1 MLNYVKVSII
11 PTFSFFKYL
20 YINKKLMDN
29 INKNKS
35 KKKINLSINKEILKK
50 IEDLS
55 TNKSRFVEYILL
67 DYLHKNN
74 INTKDIIL

>member
-1 MLNYVKVSII
+1 
-11 PTFSFFKYL
+11 
-20 YINKKLMDN
+20 MDN

-35 KKKINLSINKEILKK
+35 KKKINLSINKDILKK

-67 DYLHKNN
+67 DYLNKNN
-74 INTKDIIL
+74 IEINDIIL

>member
-1 MLNYVKVSII
+1 
-11 PTFSFFKYL
+11 
-20 YINKKLMDN
+20 MDN

-67 DYLHKNN
+67 DYLHNNN
-74 INTKDIIL
+74 IDTKDIIL

>member
-1 MLNYVKVSII
+1 M
-11 PTFSFFKYL
+11 
-20 YINKKLMDN
+20 KKLTMDN

-35 KKKINLSINKEILKK
+35 KKKINLSINKDILKK

-67 DYLHKNN
+67 DYLNKNN
-74 INTKDIIL
+74 IEINDIIL